1 MKPITS
7 IERHHGRYLPWAAGS
22 AAFIGLAGT
31 LWALSEVLENDTD
44 GDGWT
49 DTEEIVAGTNPADE
63 TDPWDSDGD
72 GIADYL
78 EFADGTDP
86 LDPND
91 PPRIRKSVLTYSVA
105 AASNEAT
112 NISLESLKSGSQQN
126 MYHNTAWFGKRLNY
140 TFFRPTADSKWQA
153 INGNEIEYWSTGYY
167 DLLARNGSSGIA
179 ITVEN
184 VPAGKY
190 TLKWKH
196 MQRPD
201 GGSPGYTVSVSGAT
215 TASKSFTAPK
225 TNSEGEVHEASLT
238 FEVNERG
245 TLVLSFDAGNS
256 GTSGPLVGSIALLET
271 FGVIKVDWNADIGGQ
286 EFKVT
291 QDSGAAFTGSDWES
305 SRKRQTNP
313 VAFSSGSNLKLIPT
327 LNESVAAP
335 PTAIRAQ
342 VTLGNS
348 TKTYTLP
355 WAERGKG
362 FSIPAP
368 VPTGT
373 VGYFENVQVSWSVS
387 YDSEAWE
394 DAGSSTHEIY
404 FTRGTPQAGLAQE
417 TLFWVACSSCH
428 GKSTDADIIDGI
440 WSKFSTG
447 SGPANLCRRDGTPM
461 KYWGEKIGLMLAN
474 GEDTAGTSALI
485 KWGDGQCGAWA
496 RFFADATRLNS
507 IQSTF
512 IVIHP
517 LLSNE
522 VMLIN
527 EYHFETTILNGF
539 YSHRASLLLVP
550 IHSLSSLSSTLQ
562 YCGNGLAIDY
572 SYVDKNKSMHN
583 RHGIAGQN
591 NQDPFSIFSD
601 HAIVKIGDNFY
612 DPSYGLKAS
621 TELEWESASLAGFAL
636 TPQIGLG
643 VVEIS
648 CRQRPHQKRQTSF
661 EHTNE

>member
-1 MKPITS
+1 MKTTTPIKK
-7 IERHHGRYLPWAAGS
+7 HHGRYLPWAVGS
-22 AAFIGLAGT
+22 AAFLGLAGT

-91 PPRIRKSVLTYSVA
+91 PPRIRKSVLAYSVA

-126 MYHNTAWFGKRLNY
+126 MYHNTAWFGKRLSY
-140 TFFRPTADSKWQA
+140 TFFRPTADSKWKA

-201 GGSPGYTVSVSGAT
+201 GGSPGYTVSVSGAA

-225 TNSEGEVHEASLT
+225 TNSEGEIHEASLT

-256 GTSGPLVGSIALLET
+256 GTSGPLVGSIALLEAL
-271 FGVIKVDWNADIGGQ
+271 GVIKVDWNADIGGQ
-286 EFKVT
+286 EFAVT
-291 QDSGAAFTGSDWES
+291 QDSGAAFTGSDWDV
-305 SRKRQTNP
+305 SRTRQANP
-313 VAFSSGSNLKLIPT
+313 IAFQSGSNLKLLPT
-327 LNESVAAP
+327 FNDPASSP

-342 VTLGNS
+342 VTLGSS
-348 TKTYTLP
+348 TNTYVLP
-355 WAERGKG
+355 WSERGKG
-362 FSIPAP
+362 IEIPAP
-368 VPTGT
+368 VPAGT
-373 VGYFENVQVSWSVS
+373 VGYFENVQVNWSVS
-387 YDSEAWE
+387 YDSETWE
-394 DAGSSTHEIY
+394 DAGTSTHEIY

-428 GKSTDADIIDGI
+428 GKSTDEDIIDGI

-461 KYWGEKIGLMLAN
+461 KYWGEKAYADGVNYFTARKLI
-474 GEDTAGTSALI
+474 EDN
-485 KWGDGQCGAWA
+485 DGRCGAWTDLLHSA
-496 RFFADATRLNS
+496 LSLNS
-507 IQSTF
+507 ISSLKIQVVSVYIDSTTN
-512 IVIHP
+512 
-517 LLSNE
+517 LCD
-522 VMLIN
+522 
-527 EYHFETTILNGF
+527 Y
-539 YSHRASLLLVP
+539 LLVKNNTFD
-550 IHSLSSLSSTLQ
+550 STPAFSNDS
-562 YCGNGLAIDY
+562 YTHYLARSPQDA
-572 SYVDKNKSMHN
+572 SKVGAVVDEE
-583 RHGIAGQN
+583 GIPAQN
-591 NQDPFSIFSD
+591 NSNPQSYFSD
-601 HAIVKIGDNFY
+601 HAVVFAGSWVF
-612 DPSYGLKAS
+612 DPSYGVKCADLISWKNLSVDGFYRNGKVRRAIL
-621 TELEWESASLAGFAL
+621 TEKTVEVIAR
-636 TPQIGLG
+636 QI
-643 VVEIS
+643 
-648 CRQRPHQKRQTSF
+648 R
-661 EHTNE
+661 

>member
-1 MKPITS
+1 MKTSTPI
-7 IERHHGRYLPWAAGS
+7 EKHHGRYLPWAAGS
-22 AAFIGLAGT
+22 AAFLGLAGT
-31 LWALSEVLENDTD
+31 LWALSEALENDSD

-49 DTEEIVAGTNPADE
+49 DAEEIVVGTNPADE

-140 TFFRPTADSKWQA
+140 TFFRPTADSKWKA

-201 GGSPGYTVSVSGAT
+201 GGSPGYTVSVSGAA

-225 TNSEGEVHEASLT
+225 SNSEGEVHEASLT
-238 FEVNERG
+238 FEVSKRG
-245 TLVLSFDAGNS
+245 TLILSFDAGSS
-256 GTSGPLVGSIALLET
+256 GTSGPLIGSIALLEAL
-271 FGVIKVDWNADIGGQ
+271 GVIKVDWNADIGGQ

-305 SRKRQTNP
+305 SRNRQANP

-327 LNESVAAP
+327 FNNPESSP

-342 VTLGNS
+342 VTLGSS
-348 TKTYTLP
+348 TNTYVLP
-355 WAERGKG
+355 WSERGKG
-362 FSIPAP
+362 ISVPAP

-373 VGYFENVQVSWSVS
+373 VGYFENAQVDWSLR
-387 YDSEAWE
+387 YDSETWE
-394 DAGSSTHEIY
+394 DVGSSTHEIY
-404 FTRGTPQAGLAQE
+404 FTRGTPLTSLRQE
-417 TLFWVACSSCH
+417 TLFSISCKQAAGLSDPTAIVDAIYAEFTDLDVRRVSDGKQMTYWKSS
-428 GKSTDADIIDGI
+428 KAVNYRET
-440 WSKFSTG
+440 
-447 SGPANLCRRDGTPM
+447 SGLL
-461 KYWGEKIGLMLAN
+461 LM
-474 GEDTAGTSALI
+474 
-485 KWGDGQCGAWA
+485 GDGNCQAWSG
-496 RFFADATRLNS
+496 FFRDLLNLHGIQATR
-507 IQSTF
+507 I
-512 IVIHP
+512 
-517 LLSNE
+517 
-522 VMLIN
+522 
-527 EYHFETTILNGF
+527 
-539 YSHRASLLLVP
+539 
-550 IHSLSSLSSTLQ
+550 
-562 YCGNGLAIDY
+562 
-572 SYVDKNKSMHN
+572 
-583 RHGIAGQN
+583 
-591 NQDPFSIFSD
+591 SIFSTR
-601 HAIVKIGDNFY
+601 AIPELVDFMGLPEPEWVLVAPWAFSEEEDSVEKTCIQAGCGWSGKIFNQIYTHTVVTPTQPNLSPKTASPSSSIPGQGNESSPNSFNGHWITKVGGMYY
-612 DPSYGLKAS
+612 DPSYGSSKCSNL
-621 TELEWESASLAGFAL
+621 LEYESVAFSGFMRHDGSNLSVKNTQKQDTWEKES
-636 TPQIGLG
+636 
-643 VVEIS
+643 E
-648 CRQRPHQKRQTSF
+648 
-661 EHTNE
+661 

>member
-1 MKPITS
+1 MKPITP
-7 IERHHGRYLPWAAGS
+7 IEKQHGRYLPWAAGS

-44 GDGWT
+44 GDGWS
-49 DTEEIVAGTNPADE
+49 DAEEIVAGT
-63 TDPWDSDGD
+63 DP
-72 GIADYL
+72 
-78 EFADGTDP
+78 ADGTDP

-201 GGSPGYTVSVSGAT
+201 GGSPGYTVSVSGAAT
-215 TASKSFTAPK
+215 TSKRFMAPK
-225 TNSEGEVHEASLT
+225 SNSEGEVHEASLT

-245 TLVLSFDAGNS
+245 TLVLSFDAGSS
-256 GTSGPLVGSIALLET
+256 GTSGPLVGSIAFLKAL
-271 FGVIKVDWNADIGGQ
+271 GVIKVDWNADIGGQ

-291 QDSGAAFTGSDWES
+291 QDSGAAFTGSDWDV
-305 SRKRQTNP
+305 SRTRQANP
-313 VAFSSGSNLKLIPT
+313 IAFQSGSNLKLIPT
-327 LNESVAAP
+327 FNNPASSP
-335 PTAIRAQ
+335 PAAIRAQ
-342 VTLGNS
+342 VTLGSS
-348 TKTYTLP
+348 TNTYVLP
-355 WAERGKG
+355 WSERGKG
-362 FSIPAP
+362 ISVPAP
-368 VPTGT
+368 VPEGT
-373 VGYFENVQVSWSVS
+373 VGYFENVQVNWSLR
-387 YDSEAWE
+387 YDSETWE
-394 DAGSSTHEIY
+394 EAGSSTHEIY

-461 KYWGEKIGLMLAN
+461 KYWGEKALTNDRGYFTTN
-474 GEDTAGTSALI
+474 ELI
-485 KWGDGQCGAWA
+485 KEADGKCYAWA
-496 RFFADATRLNS
+496 QLLTSSIRLQKISASIVDVAPNDKDEEFIITLFLRKRKITNPTWGTRL
-507 IQSTF
+507 
-512 IVIHP
+512 
-517 LLSNE
+517 
-522 VMLIN
+522 
-527 EYHFETTILNGF
+527 
-539 YSHRASLLLVP
+539 R
-550 IHSLSSLSSTLQ
+550 
-562 YCGNGLAIDY
+562 
-572 SYVDKNKSMHN
+572 
-583 RHGIAGQN
+583 
-591 NQDPFSIFSD
+591 
-601 HAIVKIGDNFY
+601 
-612 DPSYGLKAS
+612 
-621 TELEWESASLAGFAL
+621 
-636 TPQIGLG
+636 
-643 VVEIS
+643 
-648 CRQRPHQKRQTSF
+648 
-661 EHTNE
+661 

>member
-1 MKPITS
+1 MKTSTPI
-7 IERHHGRYLPWAAGS
+7 EKHHGRYLPWAVGS
-22 AAFIGLAGT
+22 AAFLGLAGT
-31 LWALSEVLENDTD
+31 LWALSEALENDTD

-49 DTEEIVAGTNPADE
+49 DAEEIVAGTDPADE

-72 GIADYL
+72 GVADYL

-140 TFFRPTADSKWQA
+140 TFFRPAADSKWKA

-201 GGSPGYTVSVSGAT
+201 GGAPGYTVSVSGAA

-225 TNSEGEVHEASLT
+225 TNSEGEIHEASLT

-245 TLVLSFDAGNS
+245 TLVLSFDAGSS
-256 GTSGPLVGSIALLET
+256 GTSGPLVGSIALLEAL
-271 FGVIKVDWNADIGGQ
+271 GVIKVDWNADIGGQ
-286 EFKVT
+286 EFRVT

-305 SRKRQTNP
+305 SRKRQANP
-313 VAFSSGSNLKLIPT
+313 VAFQSGSDLKLIPT
-327 LNESVAAP
+327 FNNPESSP

-368 VPTGT
+368 VPAGT
-373 VGYFENVQVSWSVS
+373 VGYFENAQVNWSLR
-387 YDSEAWE
+387 YDSETWE

-404 FTRGTPQAGLAQE
+404 FTRGTPLTALRQE
-417 TLFWVACSSCH
+417 TLFSISCKQAAGLSDPTAIVDAIYAEFTDLDVRRVSDGKQMTYWKNHESGATTTSDLLRNETANGNCQSWSGLFRDTICLQGIPAQRIRVFSKRLVSLEAGISREESVLVKNWIFGNSTSSITRICKIEGDSNLSKIEYTH
-428 GKSTDADIIDGI
+428 TPNIRGNHPRDGI
-440 WSKFSTG
+440 AIPGEILPGQGNLSTP
-447 SGPANLCRRDGTPM
+447 SNF
-461 KYWGEKIGLMLAN
+461 N
-474 GEDTAGTSALI
+474 GHWITSA
-485 KWGDGQCGAWA
+485 
-496 RFFADATRLNS
+496 ADC
-507 IQSTF
+507 
-512 IVIHP
+512 
-517 LLSNE
+517 
-522 VMLIN
+522 
-527 EYHFETTILNGF
+527 Y
-539 YSHRASLLLVP
+539 
-550 IHSLSSLSSTLQ
+550 
-562 YCGNGLAIDY
+562 
-572 SYVDKNKSMHN
+572 
-583 RHGIAGQN
+583 
-591 NQDPFSIFSD
+591 
-601 HAIVKIGDNFY
+601 Y
-612 DPSYGLKAS
+612 DPSYG
-621 TELEWESASLAGFAL
+621 TEKVPITSPQEYENNAFSGFYIVDI
-636 TPQIGLG
+636 TGNFCRMNPD
-643 VVEIS
+643 EIDV
-648 CRQRPHQKRQTSF
+648 TY
-661 EHTNE
+661 TLDTDVD

>member
-1 MKPITS
+1 MKVSAPI
-7 IERHHGRYLPWAAGS
+7 EKHHGRYLPWAAGS
-22 AAFIGLAGT
+22 AAFLGLVGT
-31 LWALSEVLENDTD
+31 LWAISEVLETDTD

-49 DTEEIVAGTNPADE
+49 DAEEIIAGTDPSDE

-78 EFADGTDP
+78 EFLDGTDP

-105 AASNEAT
+105 AASDVTE

-140 TFFRPTADSKWQA
+140 TFFRPAADSKWKA

-201 GGSPGYTVSVSGAT
+201 GGSPGYTASVSGAA
-215 TASKSFTAPK
+215 TASKRFTAPK
-225 TNSEGEVHEASLT
+225 SNSEGEVHEASLT
-238 FEVNERG
+238 FEVSERG
-245 TLVLSFDAGNS
+245 TLVLSFDAGSS
-256 GTSGPLVGSIALLET
+256 GTSGPLVGSIALLEA
-271 FGVIKVDWNADIGGQ
+271 FEVIKVDWNADIGGQ

-305 SRKRQTNP
+305 SRKRQANP
-313 VAFSSGSNLKLIPT
+313 VAFQSGSNLKLIPT
-327 LNESVAAP
+327 FNAPETTP

-342 VTLGNS
+342 VALGNS

-362 FSIPAP
+362 FSIPAQ

-387 YDSEAWE
+387 HDSEAWE

-404 FTRGTPQAGLAQE
+404 FTRGTPLTSLRQE
-417 TLFWVACSSCH
+417 TLFSISCKQAA
-428 GKSTDADIIDGI
+428 GLSDPTAIVDAIYAEFTDRDVRRVSDGEQM
-440 WSKFSTG
+440 T
-447 SGPANLCRRDGTPM
+447 
-461 KYWGEKIGLMLAN
+461 YWKNHIPGATTTSDLLRTETAN
-474 GEDTAGTSALI
+474 GNCQSWSGLFRDTICLQGIPAQRIRVSPKRIVELEAGSMSRESVLVKNWLFGSSASTITRVCSTEPDNNISKIEYTHVIDLRKDLPENGTAVPGNILPGQGNLNTPSNFNGHWITSA
-485 KWGDGQCGAWA
+485 
-496 RFFADATRLNS
+496 ADC
-507 IQSTF
+507 
-512 IVIHP
+512 
-517 LLSNE
+517 
-522 VMLIN
+522 
-527 EYHFETTILNGF
+527 Y
-539 YSHRASLLLVP
+539 
-550 IHSLSSLSSTLQ
+550 
-562 YCGNGLAIDY
+562 
-572 SYVDKNKSMHN
+572 
-583 RHGIAGQN
+583 
-591 NQDPFSIFSD
+591 
-601 HAIVKIGDNFY
+601 Y
-612 DPSYGLKAS
+612 DPSYG
-621 TELEWESASLAGFAL
+621 TEKVPISSPQEYENNAFSGFYIVDI
-636 TPQIGLG
+636 TGNFCRMNPD
-643 VVEIS
+643 EIDV
-648 CRQRPHQKRQTSF
+648 TY
-661 EHTNE
+661 TLDTDVD